1 MKFIHYFNFRTL
13 LALVISQAATYIA
26 ITNDL
31 SFHLDLLLF
40 GICIVFPLHFSMQS
54 AFKRRDRAL
63 EYFSLFKGG
72 SMSLYYSFQIAED
85 LPPEKKKEATRF
97 LKSMVDQLMQ
107 QLEHRISG
115 YNNLQQKLNEI
126 FSFIETYRDE
136 ISKRNTLRMIRY
148 LRDVTESSAYLLSL
162 VNHRTMAGLRFYSIF
177 FIIIFPMVQAP
188 IMLSLLQEIMPVWL
202 IYIFL
207 GTTSFILVTLNNFQ
221 TMIEYPF
228 DKNGM
233 DSIAIR
239 DFSLDIPA

>member
-1 MKFIHYFNFRTL
+1 
-13 LALVISQAATYIA
+13 
-26 ITNDL
+26 
-31 SFHLDLLLF
+31 
-40 GICIVFPLHFSMQS
+40 
-54 AFKRRDRAL
+54 
-63 EYFSLFKGG
+63 
-72 SMSLYYSFQIAED
+72 
-85 LPPEKKKEATRF
+85 
-97 LKSMVDQLMQ
+97 
-107 QLEHRISG
+107 
-115 YNNLQQKLNEI
+115 
-126 FSFIETYRDE
+126 
-136 ISKRNTLRMIRY
+136 
-148 LRDVTESSAYLLSL
+148 
-162 VNHRTMAGLRFYSIF
+162 MAGLRFYSIF